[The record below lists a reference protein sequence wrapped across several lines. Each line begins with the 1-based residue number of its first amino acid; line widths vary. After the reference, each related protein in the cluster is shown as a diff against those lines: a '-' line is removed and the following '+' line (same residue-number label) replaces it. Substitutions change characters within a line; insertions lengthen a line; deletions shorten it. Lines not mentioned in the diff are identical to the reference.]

1 MIAVFIRIGLRYGA
15 GVLAARGLLGA
26 DDAAAFSSDPDI
38 QAVWRSAP
46 VLPSPR
52 SPRPGTG
59 FPANS
64 AGSTEMEGFQQ
75 LLIAYLE
82 AAKPYAIGF
91 AAGLIAGWLL

>member
-15 GVLAARGLLGA
+15 GVLVARGLLGA

-38 QAVWRSAP
+38 QAP
-46 VLPSPR
+46 VSPSPR

-59 FPANS
+59 WPANP
-64 AGSTEMEGFQQ
+64 AGSTDMEGFQQ

-91 AAGLIAGWLL
+91 AAGLVAGWLL